1 MIFTVLLLISLQ
13 IRYGSRRGNQ
23 GRKNVNKKAHRNFY
37 CKITTQINK
46 KNVHKNLYSTCFME
60 MLHFKRRR
68 IDWCMYV
75 LYLFYMGKVEITSFL
90 LCEHFLYTLTI
101 QFYVHDKVVLC
112 DGYIFLFCW
121 GLFSWSLNVGLFSI
135 YLNLLGTLFYFEY
148 IYNFS
153 VNYRKVSFLQNQALL
168 SKCFIYFQCDTFD

>member
-1 MIFTVLLLISLQ
+1 MAADEEIRGEKMWTKKHIEIFIAKSPHKSTRKMFTKIYTPHALWKCCIS
-13 IRYGSRRGNQ
+13 
-23 GRKNVNKKAHRNFY
+23 
-37 CKITTQINK
+37 
-46 KNVHKNLYSTCFME
+46 
-60 MLHFKRRR
+60 KRRR
-68 IDWCMYV
+68 IDWCMHV
-75 LYLFYMGKVEITSFL
+75 LYLFYMGKVEITSVL

-153 VNYRKVSFLQNQALL
+153 VNSRKVSLLQN
-168 SKCFIYFQCDTFD
+168 